1 MGDDN
6 TFRLCSIPRLPG
18 ALHSRLHRLSWSKAL
33 HPEPVA
39 ELHPADG
46 RKLSIADGES
56 IELFTEQATITLK
69 AKFTNKAQRGSIY
82 VYHSYP
88 QADVNSLLKVE
99 HVDPYS
105 GFPAFRSALVQVRKK
120 VI

>member
-18 ALHSRLHRLSWSKAL
+18 ALHSRLHRLSWSQAL

-88 QADVNSLLKVE
+88 QADVNSLLIVE

-105 GFPAFRSALVQVRKK
+105 GFPAFRSA
-120 VI
+120 